1 MPFKVLVT
9 DYVWPSIEPEKAVLE
24 RIGAELVVA
33 PDGSEDTLAGLAG
46 DVNGILTCFA
56 QVTDKVLR
64 SAEKCIVV
72 GRYGVGV
79 DNIAVDTATELG
91 MAVTYV
97 PDYCVEEVSDHVMA
111 LLLTW
116 NRRVAHF
123 DRLVKT
129 SGWGSLS
136 LTMPILRLRGKKV
149 GIVGFGRIGQVVCRK
164 ALAFGFEVLVSDP
177 FVPAETATQL
187 GAKMVNMQELLKE
200 SDFVTLH
207 SPLIPETRNMI
218 GAAELD
224 LMKPTAFLIN
234 CARGPLIDEEALYE
248 ALKNNRI
255 GGAGLDVLVDAHP
268 APDHPLLRLENTVI
282 TPHVAFFSEEAVL
295 ELEERAAG
303 EVAAVLQGRMP
314 ENLVNKDVLAHP
326 NPRHQLPRG

>member
-1 MPFKVLVT
+1 MAYKVLVT
-9 DYVWPSIEPEKAVLE
+9 DHVWPSVEPERAVLAQ
-24 RIGAELVVA
+24 IGAELVVA
-33 PDGSEDTLAGLAG
+33 PDGSEATLTGLAT
-46 DVNGILTCFA
+46 DVDGILTCFA
-56 QVTDKVLR
+56 QVTDNVLR
-64 SAEKCIVV
+64 AAEKCVVV

-97 PDYCVEEVSDHVMA
+97 PDYCVEEVSDHVMG
-111 LLLTW
+111 LLMTW
-116 NRRVAHF
+116 NRRIAYF

-136 LTMPILRLRGKKV
+136 LTMPIMRLRGKKL
-149 GIVGFGRIGQVVCRK
+149 GIVGFGRIGQAVCRK
-164 ALAFGFEVLVSDP
+164 ALAFGLEVLACDP
-177 FVPAETATQL
+177 FVSAETAENL
-187 GAKMVNMQELLKE
+187 GGKMVELPTLLRE

-218 GAAELD
+218 GAAELA
-224 LMKPTAFLIN
+224 LMKPTAFVIN
-234 CARGPLIDEEALYE
+234 CARGPLIDEDALYD
-248 ALKNNRI
+248 ALVNNHI

-268 APDHPLLRLENTVI
+268 APDHPLLRLENAII

-314 ENLVNKDVLAHP
+314 ENLVNKNVLAHP

>member
-1 MPFKVLVT
+1 MSFKVLVT
-9 DYVWPSIEPEKAVLE
+9 DYVWPSVEPEKAVLA

-33 PDGSEDTLAGLAG
+33 PDSGEDTLAEMAK
-46 DVNGILTCFA
+46 DVDGILTCFA

-64 SAEKCIVV
+64 AAENCIVV

-79 DNIAVDTATELG
+79 DNIAVDVATELG

-97 PDYCVEEVSDHVMA
+97 PDYCVEEVSDHVMG

-116 NRRVAHF
+116 NRRVAYF

-136 LTMPILRLRGKKV
+136 LTMPILRLRGKKL

-164 ALAFGFEVLVSDP
+164 ALAFGLEVLVSDP
-177 FVPAETATQL
+177 FVPAETATQS
-187 GAKMVNMQELLKE
+187 GATMVTMPELLKD

-207 SPLIPETRNMI
+207 SPLIPETRNLI
-218 GAAELD
+218 GTAELE
-224 LMKPTAFLIN
+224 LMKSTAFLVN
-234 CARGPLIDEEALYE
+234 CARGPLIDEDALYE
-248 ALKNNRI
+248 ALKNNLI

-268 APDHPLLRLENTVI
+268 APDHPLLRLENAII

-314 ENLVNKDVLAHP
+314 DNLVNRDVLDHP
-326 NPRHQLPRG
+326 DPRHRLPKG